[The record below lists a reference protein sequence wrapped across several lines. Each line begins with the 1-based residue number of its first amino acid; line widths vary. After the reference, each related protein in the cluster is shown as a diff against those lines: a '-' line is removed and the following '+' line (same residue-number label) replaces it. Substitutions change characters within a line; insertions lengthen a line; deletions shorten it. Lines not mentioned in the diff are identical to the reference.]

1 MPPVTTPTVVT
12 PLMFKFSNCPAV
24 VTIEATLYLTVS
36 IKSSA
41 CAGTVNTIAVPL
53 VSVKSSD
60 PNLTPFLNTSIAPA
74 VYPPVT
80 VNDVCPRVAVNSC
93 FV

>member
-1 MPPVTTPTVVT
+1 M
-12 PLMFKFSNCPAV
+12 
-24 VTIEATLYLTVS
+24 EATLYFTTS

-41 CAGTVNTIAVPL
+41 CAGTVNTIAVSL

-60 PNLTPFLNTSIAPA
+60 PNLTPFLNTSTYPC

-80 VNDVCPRVAVNSC
+80 VNDVCPSVAVNSC
-93 FV
+93 LV